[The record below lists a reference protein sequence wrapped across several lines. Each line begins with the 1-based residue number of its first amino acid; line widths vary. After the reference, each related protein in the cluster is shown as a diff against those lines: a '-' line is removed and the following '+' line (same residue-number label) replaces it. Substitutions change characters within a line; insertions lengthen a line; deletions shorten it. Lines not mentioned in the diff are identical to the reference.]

1 MTLRIS
7 KAAEADLDDAMAFYR
22 LQRSGLEM
30 EFLAELEAA
39 FKRIADYP
47 LAWHPMSPS
56 TRRCRLNRFPYGVIY
71 RIKSADDIQIIAIAH
86 SRRKPRL
93 Y

>member
-7 KAAEADLDDAMAFYR
+7 KAAETELDDAMAFYR

-47 LAWHPMSPS
+47 LAWHPCRAVHAAAAS
-56 TRRCRLNRFPYGVIY
+56 TAFHT
-71 RIKSADDIQIIAIAH
+71 A
-86 SRRKPRL
+86 
-93 Y
+93 